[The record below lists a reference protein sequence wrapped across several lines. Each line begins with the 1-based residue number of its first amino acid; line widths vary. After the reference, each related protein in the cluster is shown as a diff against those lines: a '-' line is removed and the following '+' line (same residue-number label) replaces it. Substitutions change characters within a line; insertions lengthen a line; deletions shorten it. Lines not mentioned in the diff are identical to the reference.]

1 MPAPV
6 VPGIVVGMTTTL
18 PAGPATRPSTS
29 SGRRVR
35 DPRTLRRGTA
45 AAIMVLPATAIAVS
59 RLVSPSF
66 AADDTRQVL
75 DLAAAQPGRM
85 LAGVLLGSLAMLTLV
100 PAFLAAARLA
110 RRRRPVLAMVAA
122 GVNLLAYL
130 GAGLAFG
137 AIDALTLVA
146 SRLPA
151 DQRDSAAALI
161 DAFAGSGL
169 FGLSVGL
176 FVIGHILG
184 AVLMGLALRG
194 TIPAYGWVAMA
205 ISQPLHFVCFVILQN
220 VVLDAMAWGLT
231 AFAFVVAAVVVLRTP
246 DDDWDLPSQ
255 R

>member
-1 MPAPV
+1 MPASP

-18 PAGPATRPSTS
+18 TAGPPPTAT
-29 SGRRVR
+29 RRVR

-45 AAIMVLPATAIAVS
+45 AAVMVLPATAIAVS

-66 AADDTRQVL
+66 AAEDTRQVL
-75 DLAAAQPGRM
+75 EVAAAQPGRM

-110 RRRRPVLAMVAA
+110 RRRRPTLAMVAA

-130 GAGLAFG
+130 GVGLAFG

-161 DAFAGSGL
+161 DAFAASGL

-205 ISQPLHFVCFVILQN
+205 VSQPLHFVCFVILQN
-220 VVLDAMAWGLT
+220 PVLDAMAWGLT
-231 AFAFVVAAVVVLRTP
+231 AFSFMVAAAVVLRTP
-246 DDDWDLPSQ
+246 DDDWDLPP
-255 R
+255 RP